1 MLKNYINPPSQKD
14 FMPKRNRAALL
25 LVLPIAVF
33 LWFIGWSVYWVG
45 SRVKASKPERMH
57 ANGLTF
63 TVLMPEQ
70 KYAK

>member
-1 MLKNYINPPSQKD
+1 
-14 FMPKRNRAALL
+14 MPKRNRAALL

-33 LWFIGWSVYWVG
+33 FWFIGWSLYWMG
-45 SRVKASKPERMH
+45 SRGKALKPGKMPV
-57 ANGLTF
+57 NGLTF